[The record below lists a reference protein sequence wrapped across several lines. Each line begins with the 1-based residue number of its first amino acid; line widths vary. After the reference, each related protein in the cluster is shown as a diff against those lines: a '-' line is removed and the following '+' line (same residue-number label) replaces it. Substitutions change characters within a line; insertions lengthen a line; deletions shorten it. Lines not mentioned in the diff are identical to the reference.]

1 MTFGLWF
8 NWHFFFVSKIVF
20 SAPFDCPSRD
30 VPPCVEGRVL
40 VYTKLTH
47 STRAL
52 PFSYFVQPSSRGQY
66 PSASTMLLL
75 DSDAGPDHTSVI
87 HDVRIIQTPFWLLTM
102 LLFHKHDSQ
111 VPSSFAFLLE
121 PWIACLLLESG
132 LLHHDAN
139 QGQAPSLAP
148 PLLDV
153 SLTRLYRSRPS
164 WPLSMQCIS
173 HFRYE
178 VGLIGTLLQ
187 RALSPIP

>member
-1 MTFGLWF
+1 M
-8 NWHFFFVSKIVF
+8 S
-20 SAPFDCPSRD
+20 
-30 VPPCVEGRVL
+30 
-40 VYTKLTH
+40 
-47 STRAL
+47 
-52 PFSYFVQPSSRGQY
+52 
-66 PSASTMLLL
+66 LLH
-75 DSDAGPDHTSVI
+75 SDARPDHTIVI

-173 HFRYE
+173 HYGYE
-178 VGLIGTLLQ
+178 VGPNWDVATTSTFSHSIVH
-187 RALSPIP
+187 AFSLSRPTNSILVVAAVGFNNRPAKAING